1 MLRADVASWIDERCK
16 VTSPDMSTEVDYL
29 FSVFQ
34 SWSASTGRGL
44 VGSAYVRH
52 FRRCLTDLGY
62 EFTRCG
68 PNGRYH
74 CLGLAIAPAEESPDT
89 DRNSIG
95 EPVLPL
101 ADLGEMQVWAAKIVA
116 RDPDF
121 VIGDNYMHRWFVVP
135 RNPWQNVYLH
145 RILKS
150 DDDRALHDHPWDNRT
165 LVIVGRYIEHLA
177 DGRQVLRV
185 AGDVIERS
193 ADTLHRLEV
202 LPGEGAV
209 TLFMTGPKKR
219 EWGFACPQ
227 GWVHWE
233 DFTAA
238 GDPGQIGRGC
248 GEHGDRTVT
257 SKPGEKPFDLKKF
270 VKVKVTGDDISVSR
284 AAADQETAR

>member
-1 MLRADVASWIDERCK
+1 MTEAEVARWMEARCEVAAADTSTRLVDLFADFRSWADL
-16 VTSPDMSTEVDYL
+16 PFNGAYNG
-29 FSVFQ
+29 
-34 SWSASTGRGL
+34 WGR
-44 VGSAYVRH
+44 V
-52 FRRCLTDLGY
+52 FRRSLADLGY
-62 EFTRCG
+62 EFVRRG
-68 PNGRYH
+68 PNSEYY
-74 CLGLAIAPAEESPDT
+74 CLGLALVPS
-89 DRNSIG
+89 DRLRNEDQSSGG
-95 EPVLPL
+95 EQLLPL
-101 ADLGEMQVWAAKIVA
+101 ADLKEMQVWAGEIMGRK
-116 RDPDF
+116 PDF

-202 LPGEGAV
+202 LPGEAAV
-209 TLFMTGPKKR
+209 SLFMTGPKQR

-257 SKPGEKPFDLKKF
+257 SKPGENPFDLEKF

-284 AAADQETAR
+284 ADADQAAEQ